1 LWEHGDALLQVVEV
15 SGMISITAFGSGGNL
30 ALTTQIRSAA
40 LADGSQAS
48 GLECGVELRCDLDVP
63 ADQVRVMISSVDDR
77 VTVAGLDASNRIVA
91 QQLVGQRL
99 RIVEIVLV
107 APGVSLRV
115 SSSRHGNP

>member
-1 LWEHGDALLQVVEV
+1 
-15 SGMISITAFGSGGNL
+15 MIRFTAFGSGGNL

-48 GLECGVELRCDLDVP
+48 GLESGVELRCDLDVP

-91 QQLVGQRL
+91 QQLGIPLGSARL
-99 RIVEIVLV
+99 ARS
-107 APGVSLRV
+107 AAFRRSKWR
-115 SSSRHGNP
+115 

>member
-1 LWEHGDALLQVVEV
+1 MVAGLCDSQPSEV
-15 SGMISITAFGSGGNL
+15 AATSPS
-30 ALTTQIRSAA
+30 QPRSDR
-40 LADGSQAS
+40 LHSDGSQAS